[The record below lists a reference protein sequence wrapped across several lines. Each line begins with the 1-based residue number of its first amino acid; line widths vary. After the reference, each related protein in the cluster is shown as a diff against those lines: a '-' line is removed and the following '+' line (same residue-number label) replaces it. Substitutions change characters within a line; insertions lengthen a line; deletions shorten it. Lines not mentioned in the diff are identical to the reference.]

1 MRGYICITLKSD
13 LCAASGDGFSLSID
27 TDICADRY
35 GLPFIPSRRLKGCL
49 REAAVYIGC
58 DHIDSIFGV
67 SGDVVSGSLRVN
79 DARLEGYES
88 LKAQAEQSG
97 YSAEKVLG
105 LFTSVKASTA
115 IENDTAKENSLRF
128 TRVVNHYTP
137 FDKSEMVF
145 VSEIEYAEGD
155 EEHIKNYCAA
165 LRNIGYKRTRGYG
178 SVRCLFEP
186 ANEVQPLT
194 ADIPDDDGEYELSL
208 TVRLNSPAM
217 FAGKNSNETLDYIP
231 GSAVLGAFAAGYL
244 NGGGDSDDFD
254 RLFLSGAVSFP
265 NMYITDGKTVSAPA
279 PAVLGKAKDSK
290 EIWYIFSE
298 DNDTSKPL
306 PKAFKGGY
314 LIEDKESTPE
324 KPKAKELKPEK
335 EVIYHNGKKQGEDSE
350 KKQKK
355 DSKLLYTQECLSEG
369 QLFSGAIRGTGKD
382 LNRLFSV
389 IKCGKINLGRSK
401 SAQYSS
407 CDIVRAKCVPVNTE
421 SVSSGKVYALLCSDV
436 ILTDENAAFST
447 DIFVLAKALGAAP
460 DDIDAAHSSLKYT
473 TVMGY
478 ISVGRYK
485 RSHIRAFEKGSV
497 LCFESKTELPR
508 YMTIGERQNEGF
520 GVVKLYTKDDLM
532 TLGKALP
539 DSDRTEDNA
548 ANDSRLLDLV
558 KRNNAREELR
568 LKALDY
574 ADEQYNKISSIFTA
588 SFVGRLLLMVGQAA
602 DKADLDKRVASVKTD
617 NKRETAQEFV
627 TKAEPLFGNEWREF
641 LKISLSVIKYR
652 MKEAGNNE

>member
-1 MRGYICITLKSD
+1 MRGYIYITLKSD

-58 DHIDSIFGV
+58 DRIDSIFGV
-67 SGDVVSGSLRVN
+67 SGDVVSGSLRVD
-79 DARLEGYES
+79 DARIEGHES

-128 TRVVNHYTP
+128 TRVVNHYSP

-155 EEHIKNYCAA
+155 EEHIENYCAA

-178 SVRCLFEP
+178 SVRCVFEH
-186 ANEVQPLT
+186 AEEVQPLT
-194 ADIPDDDGEYELSL
+194 AYIHDDDSEYELSL

-217 FAGKNSNETLDYIP
+217 FPRNNSMETADYIP
-231 GSAVLGAFAAGYL
+231 GSAVLGAFAGGYL
-244 NGGGDSDDFD
+244 NNGGDKNDFD
-254 RLFLSGAVSFP
+254 RLFLSGAVRFS
-265 NMYITDGKTVSAPA
+265 NMYITDGKTVSEPA

-290 EIWYIFSE
+290 EIKYIFRE
-298 DNDTSKPL
+298 DNDISKPL
-306 PKAFKGGY
+306 PKPFKGGY
-314 LIEDKESTPE
+314 LIEDEGSTPE

-335 EVIYHNGKKQGEDSE
+335 EVIYHHGQKQGEDG
-350 KKQKK
+350 
-355 DSKLLYTQECLSEG
+355 KLLYTQECLSEG
-369 QLFSGAIRGTGKD
+369 QLFSGAIRGTDKD
-382 LNRLFSV
+382 LRRLLPV
-389 IKCGKINLGRSK
+389 IACGRINLGRSK
-401 SAQYSS
+401 SAQYSA
-407 CDIVRAKCVPVNTE
+407 CNIVKAKCVPVNTDT
-421 SVSSGKVYALLCSDV
+421 VSAGKVYALLCSDV

-447 DIFVLAKALGAAP
+447 DISVLAKALGADMKAV
-460 DDIDAAHSSLKYT
+460 DKEHSSLKYT

-497 LCFESKTELPR
+497 LCFESANELSR

-520 GVVKLYTKDDLM
+520 GVVKICTKEELM

-539 DSDRTEDNA
+539 DTEQTADKNSVNDN
-548 ANDSRLLDLV
+548 RLLDLV
-558 KRNNAREELR
+558 EKNNAREKLR

-574 ADEQYNKISSIFTA
+574 VDEQYDKVKSVFNA
-588 SFVGRLLLMVGQAA
+588 AFVGRLLLMVGQSI
-602 DKADLDKRVASVKTD
+602 DKADLAKRVASIKTD
-617 NKRETAQEFV
+617 NKREKAQGFIRS
-627 TKAEPLFGNEWREF
+627 AESKFGNEWQEF